1 MLGSV
6 GLAVIFLDLG
16 WDAEPGGSADKGDA
30 MDTLSG
36 EQPNGANGNGANG
49 HALSECL
56 TGKKPFASKQEAE
69 QFEADNRER
78 FPKQSQQYAYKC
90 ESCPAYHLTA
100 KPRDAYAIGRTNL
113 KRLEGLAMDNA
124 VGTTTTK
131 RKARGET
138 EAEVKRFWE
147 QGLSDT
153 EIASQLGISNAAVC
167 YHRKKFGA
175 AISRAEG
182 NSRQRQP
189 KPPLTLSE
197 YDEQKRLLE
206 EEYQA
211 KLIGL
216 EQHKQRLEEA
226 SRLIVSE
233 CQEGRAVFIRFGHN
247 ERMAVPKDKVAELTD
262 RLMQWV

>member
-1 MLGSV
+1 
-6 GLAVIFLDLG
+6 
-16 WDAEPGGSADKGDA
+16 
-30 MDTLSG
+30 MDTVSG
-36 EQPNGANGNGANG
+36 QQPNGANGNGANG

-226 SRLIVSE
+226 SRLTVSE